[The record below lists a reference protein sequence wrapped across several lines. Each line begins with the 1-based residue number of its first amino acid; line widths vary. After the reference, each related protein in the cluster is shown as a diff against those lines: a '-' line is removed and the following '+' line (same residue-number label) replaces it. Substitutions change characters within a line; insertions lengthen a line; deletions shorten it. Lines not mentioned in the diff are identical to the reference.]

1 MVQRLAF
8 LLLAAS
14 VALLGTFVPA
24 EATLHMRRETNGQR
38 FARGLPPLP
47 PIRRSPTET
56 AHRRQVSPQRSPSVV
71 GRLEVRHATD
81 NTRLGYVANDVSHGP
96 IGLNLDTGHNP
107 DIPDLTVEFSD
118 STLVAQDPKFHA
130 PYYIGGYGLL
140 PLSPQTLNTI
150 EFINVDAGPDAAIWN
165 LDLTS
170 GALNATWTNPDKSTA
185 RPTLIFD
192 SDLNALNFTSDPTAL
207 YNFYY
212 QIPVVRLGSL
222 ISAILDPFQ
231 LTAIFTDY
239 FPLKIDTSPLRL
251 IGFVKLARLI
261 F

>member
-1 MVQRLAF
+1 MVRRLAF

-14 VALLGTFVPA
+14 VALLGTLVPV
-24 EATLHMRRETNGQR
+24 EAALHMKRETNGQR

-56 AHRRQVSPQRSPSVV
+56 AHRRQVSPPPNPSVV
-71 GRLEVRHATD
+71 GRLEVRYASD
-81 NTRLGYVANDVSHGP
+81 NTRLGYVANDASYGP

-107 DIPDLTVEFSD
+107 AIPDLVVEFSG
-118 STLVAQDPKFHA
+118 STLLAQNPEFDA
-130 PYYIGGYGLL
+130 PYYIGGYGAL

-150 EFINVDAGPDAAIWN
+150 EFINVDTGPDAAIWS

-185 RPTLIFD
+185 QPTLIYD
-192 SDLNALNFTSDPTAL
+192 SELNALNFTSNPTVL

-212 QIPVVRLGSL
+212 QIPV
-222 ISAILDPFQ
+222 
-231 LTAIFTDY
+231 TIF
-239 FPLKIDTSPLRL
+239 LSK
-251 IGFVKLARLI
+251 
-261 F
+261 